1 MSHLGK
7 FVWYDQMSNDLK
19 GSEAFY
25 HTVIGWTIGA
35 NAMNDQAY
43 SLLNAGDVMVGG
55 LMPIAQDAKAIGAQP
70 SWMGYIAVD
79 DVDAYASKVKAAG
92 GAIYRDPTDIPNI
105 GRFAVAADPHGAGF
119 ILFKGQGEAAPAHDP
134 SKPGHFCWHE
144 LHAGD
149 GEAAFAFYSGLFGWT
164 KGDAMDMG
172 PMGVYQIFKI
182 GDAMAG
188 GMMTR
193 TAETPRPHWLYYIN
207 VDAADAAV
215 ARVTSAGGRLVNGPM
230 QVPGGQWAVQAL
242 DPQGAIFGML
252 APSK

>member
-1 MSHLGK
+1 
-7 FVWYDQMSNDLK
+7 
-19 GSEAFY
+19 
-25 HTVIGWTIGA
+25 
-35 NAMNDQAY
+35 
-43 SLLNAGDVMVGG
+43 
-55 LMPIAQDAKAIGAQP
+55 
-70 SWMGYIAVD
+70 
-79 DVDAYASKVKAAG
+79 
-92 GAIYRDPTDIPNI
+92 
-105 GRFAVAADPHGAGF
+105 
-119 ILFKGQGEAAPAHDP
+119 
-134 SKPGHFCWHE
+134 